1 MEFEDMLK
9 EFSAAVEA
17 GDGKRQGALFT
28 GDGVYHDTFY
38 GEFTGP
44 EAIAGMLENRF
55 WRDAEDFRWTMRH
68 PVSDGRNG
76 YAEWTFS
83 YTTKMPEN
91 EGTRVVFEGKSRFE
105 LRDGKF
111 ARYGEVFDGGIA
123 LSQLGF
129 APERMA
135 KVLKRWAG
143 EKRALPRAAE
153 HLNR

>member
-1 MEFEDMLK
+1 MDFEEMLK

-17 GDGKRQGALFT
+17 GDGKRLGALFT
-28 GDGVYHDTFY
+28 EDGVYHDTFY
-38 GEFTGP
+38 GEFTGR
-44 EAIAGMLENRF
+44 EAIAGMLERHF
-55 WRDAEDFRWTMRH
+55 WRDAEDFRWAMRH

-83 YTTKMPEN
+83 YTTKMAEN
-91 EGTRVVFEGKSRFE
+91 EGTRVVFEGMSRFE

-129 APERMA
+129 VPERMA
-135 KVLKRWAG
+135 KVLKRWAD
-143 EKRALPRAAE
+143 EKRALPRTAE

>member
-1 MEFEDMLK
+1 MEFAELLK
-9 EFSAAVEA
+9 EFSAAVGA
-17 GDGKRQGALFT
+17 GDGKRLGALFT
-28 GDGVYHDTFY
+28 EDGVYHDTFY

-44 EAIAGMLENRF
+44 GAIADMLENYF
-55 WRDAEDFRWTMRH
+55 WRDAEDFRWAMRH

-91 EGTRVVFEGKSRFE
+91 KGTRVVFEGMSRFE

-129 APERMA
+129 VPERMA
-135 KVLKRWAG
+135 KVLKRWAD

-153 HLNR
+153 HLDR